1 MSAFRLHPQAV
12 RELDDIWEYIAAD
25 TIPSAER
32 VIDELESACVRLSK
46 APRAGHLRPD
56 IAGNRLRFWR
66 VRDYLIAYAPET
78 TPVLVLG
85 FIHGARD
92 PKKTAIILKARFEDP
107 E

>member
-25 TIPSAER
+25 SITSAER
-32 VIDELESACVRLSK
+32 VIDELESVCVRLAKS
-46 APRAGHLRPD
+46 PRAGHLRPD

-66 VRDYLIAYAPET
+66 VRNYLIAYAPET
-78 TPVLVLG
+78 KPVLALG

-92 PKKTAIILKARFEDP
+92 PKKTAIILKSRLEKS